1 MCTDAR
7 EGGKAGNMKTIFDT
21 DFKEDEEVVLYRG
34 AEFAWSGKVG
44 DMTEELKREF
54 DVSTWFLLDQSVEEF
69 KALFVA

>member
-1 MCTDAR
+1 
-7 EGGKAGNMKTIFDT
+7 MKTIFDT
-21 DFKEDEEVVLYRG
+21 DFSDDEEVVLYRG
-34 AEFAWSGKVG
+34 TKFAWSGKVG

>member
-1 MCTDAR
+1 
-7 EGGKAGNMKTIFDT
+7 MKTIFDT
-21 DFKEDEEVVLYRG
+21 DFAGDEEVVLYRG

-54 DVSTWFLLDQSVEEF
+54 DVATWFFLDQSVEEF

>member
-1 MCTDAR
+1 
-7 EGGKAGNMKTIFDT
+7 MKTIFDT
-21 DFKEDEEVVLYRG
+21 DFKDDEEVVLYRG

>member
-1 MCTDAR
+1 MCTDAQ

-21 DFKEDEEVVLYRG
+21 DFKDDVEVVLYRG

>member
-1 MCTDAR
+1 MCKDAR
-7 EGGKAGNMKTIFDT
+7 EGGKAGSMGTIFDT
-21 DFKEDEEVVLYRG
+21 DFADDEDVVLYRG
-34 AEFAWSGKVG
+34 AKFAWSGKVG

>member
-1 MCTDAR
+1 
-7 EGGKAGNMKTIFDT
+7 MKTIFDIS
-21 DFKEDEEVVLYRG
+21 FKDDDEVVLYRG
-34 AEFAWSGKVG
+34 TEFAWSGRVG

>member
-1 MCTDAR
+1 MCKDAR
-7 EGGKAGNMKTIFDT
+7 EGGKAGSMKTIFDT
-21 DFKEDEEVVLYRG
+21 DFLDNEEVVLYRG
-34 AEFAWSGKVG
+34 ADFAWSGKVG

>member
-1 MCTDAR
+1 MR
-7 EGGKAGNMKTIFDT
+7 TIFDT
-21 DFKEDEEVVLYRG
+21 DFADDEEVVLYRG
-34 AEFAWSGKVG
+34 ADFAWSGKVG

>member
-1 MCTDAR
+1 MCKDAR
-7 EGGKAGNMKTIFDT
+7 EGGKAGSMKTIFDT
-21 DFKEDEEVVLYRG
+21 DFSDDEEVVLYRG

-54 DVSTWFLLDQSVEEF
+54 DVSTWFLLDQRVEEF

>member
-1 MCTDAR
+1 
-7 EGGKAGNMKTIFDT
+7 MKTIFDT
-21 DFKEDEEVVLYRG
+21 DFSDGEEVVLYRG
-34 AEFAWSGKVG
+34 TEFAWSGKVG

>member
-1 MCTDAR
+1 
-7 EGGKAGNMKTIFDT
+7 MKTIFDT
-21 DFKEDEEVVLYRG
+21 DFADDEEVVLYRG
-34 AEFAWSGKVG
+34 TEFAWSGKVG

>member
-1 MCTDAR
+1 MR
-7 EGGKAGNMKTIFDT
+7 TIFDT
-21 DFKEDEEVVLYRG
+21 DFADDEEVVLYRG

>member
-7 EGGKAGNMKTIFDT
+7 EIGKAGNMKTIFDT

>member
-1 MCTDAR
+1 MCKDAR
-7 EGGKAGNMKTIFDT
+7 EGGKAGSMKTIFDT
-21 DFKEDEEVVLYRG
+21 DFADDEEVVLYRG
-34 AEFAWSGKVG
+34 TKFAWSGKVG

>member
-1 MCTDAR
+1 
-7 EGGKAGNMKTIFDT
+7 MKTIFDT
-21 DFKEDEEVVLYRG
+21 DFADDEDVVLYRG

>member
-1 MCTDAR
+1 
-7 EGGKAGNMKTIFDT
+7 MKTIFDT
-21 DFKEDEEVVLYRG
+21 DFKDDEEVVLYRG

-54 DVSTWFLLDQSVEEF
+54 DVSTWSLLDQSVEEF